1 MRESTGDGGADE
13 DGVPAVGA
21 AALLDAAAAASFRL
35 GGQFLARGD
44 RLAAPAGLTAAR
56 WQVLYAVRREPLSVA
71 GVARGLGM
79 ARQSVQRIADVLVAG
94 GLAAY
99 EPNPAH
105 RRAKLLRPTPAGRRA
120 LARLGPGHAEFAG
133 RLAHRLGGE
142 ARFGETLAALRR
154 LSAALEALRA
164 EDAEDAEDA
173 EAAEEEAAEE
183 AEAGEAGEA
192 LGGRGGAADRETD
205 RDPGRGTGRQPGRAP
220 GGKKAADLARSPAA
234 PRPRKARDRR

>member
-13 DGVPAVGA
+13 AGLAALGA

-56 WQVLYAVRREPLSVA
+56 WQVLFAVRREPLSVA
-71 GVARGLGM
+71 GIARSLGM

-94 GLAAY
+94 GLTAY

-105 RRAKLLRPTPAGRRA
+105 RRAKLLRPTPAGQRA

-142 ARFGETLAALRR
+142 ARLGETLAVLRR

-164 EDAEDAEDA
+164 EDAE
-173 EAAEEEAAEE
+173 AAEE
-183 AEAGEAGEA
+183 AGEGA
-192 LGGRGGAADRETD
+192 GGRGGAPGRDAGRNADRD
-205 RDPGRGTGRQPGRAP
+205 AGRKPGRAP
-220 GGKKAADLARSPAA
+220 AGKRAADLARDPAA
-234 PRPRKARDRR
+234 PRPRKARTRR

>member
-13 DGVPAVGA
+13 DGVAALDA

-79 ARQSVQRIADVLVAG
+79 ARQSVQRIADVLVAD

-164 EDAEDAEDA
+164 EDAE
-173 EAAEEEAAEE
+173 AAE
-183 AEAGEAGEA
+183 EAGEAGEP
-192 LGGRGGAADRETD
+192 GGAVGGGGGAA
-205 RDPGRGTGRQPGRAP
+205 GRAS
-220 GGKKAADLARSPAA
+220 GAEKTADLARNPAA
-234 PRPRKARDRR
+234 PRTRKARTRR